1 MTSLTLSNGSTYRLL
16 PDSGPS
22 QPLEP
27 HDDPFRP
34 ESRET
39 NALLQHAENNPFAFT
54 PEILSKMFSPKSLPT
69 FHALGG
75 LAGLV
80 HGLRTDYRSG
90 LSVDETVVDRRNYST
105 FQSNSPA
112 ASDLYVDRKRVFG
125 VNRLP
130 ERKPKS
136 ICQLMWIAFN
146 DKVLI
151 LLATVATISLSL
163 GLYQTFALPHKPG
176 QPRVEWAEGVTI
188 MAAVIIVVVVG
199 ALNDYQ
205 KELQFA
211 RLHRKKDDR
220 VVRAIRSGR
229 SLEISVYDILVGDVL
244 HLEPGDLVPADG
256 VLISGYNVRCDESS
270 ATGESDPAHKIGGD
284 EAMTRIAA
292 NQGTHKLDP
301 FILSGSKVLEGIGT
315 YLVTGV
321 GMHSSYGKLMVS
333 MAEETDSTPLQKKL
347 GVVADQIAT
356 AGVAVALVLFVVLFS
371 KFLAQ
376 LPGSTDSPY
385 EKGQTFLRIL
395 ISSLTVVVVA
405 VPEGLPLAVTLA
417 LAIATTKMLKDNNLV
432 RVLSACETMGNATS
446 VCCDKTGTLTENKMK
461 VRAGILGTSS
471 QFKGSTTTIEEPQ
484 VDSSP
489 LALRPGLGSVNEFVS
504 SLPDDVR
511 KILVQSIVINSTAF
525 ESEEGGQTAFV
536 GSKTEA
542 ALLLFAKELLG
553 IGPLSQERDSV
564 AKVQVIP
571 FDSNR
576 KCMATVTRNS
586 KFSYCLYVKGAPEIL
601 LDKCTHVIADP
612 TKSADGV
619 SLTGDKIDLLTGTI
633 GEYGASALRTIG
645 LAYREFRSW
654 PPPEAQT
661 LEGDSMEV
669 LFEDIFQNMTFL
681 GLFGIQDPLRPDAKE
696 AVEQCQRAGIFVRM
710 VTGDN
715 VGTAKAIAR
724 ECSILTPEGI
734 VMEGPHFRALS
745 PMELK
750 QCIPR
755 LQVLARSSPEDKM
768 VLVKTLK
775 ELGEIVAVTGDG
787 TNDGPALRAADVGF
801 SMGISGT
808 EVAKEASLI
817 ILMNDNFS
825 SIVKAV
831 SWGRTVNDAVRK
843 FLQFQLTVNITAVTL
858 VFVSAIAS
866 EKEESILT
874 PVQLLWVNL
883 IMDTFAALA
892 LATDPPT
899 PEILNRKPTPKSAPL
914 ISVTMW
920 KMIVGQSI
928 YQLVVTLVLNFA
940 GDRILGYYTGQDED
954 TLETLVFN
962 TFVWM
967 QFFNQYNNRR
977 LDNNLNIFEGLHRN
991 YYYISINLVTILGQ
1005 LLIIFFGGGILSAT
1019 RLNGTQWAI
1028 SLFLGALSLPIA
1040 VVIRLIPDDFIA
1052 RNFPIR
1058 VDRNLT
1064 ARIDISF
1071 NRRSIWNEAAMGVR
1085 EELVSFRENR
1095 SFSFLNG
1102 KTIFGREA
1110 AGEREGEGGH
1120 LGIGTKG
1127 VVGRSRSN
1135 SALAPAAVMAGMVM
1149 GSVAALSVPNDT

>member
-1 MTSLTLSNGSTYRLL
+1 MGSLANFF
-16 PDSGPS
+16 P
-22 QPLEP
+22 Q
-27 HDDPFRP
+27 
-34 ESRET
+34 
-39 NALLQHAENNPFAFT
+39 
-54 PEILSKMFSPKSLPT
+54 
-69 FHALGG
+69 
-75 LAGLV
+75 
-80 HGLRTDYRSG
+80 
-90 LSVDETVVDRRNYST
+90 
-105 FQSNSPA
+105 
-112 ASDLYVDRKRVFG
+112 
-125 VNRLP
+125 
-130 ERKPKS
+130 
-136 ICQLMWIAFN
+136 
-146 DKVLI
+146 
-151 LLATVATISLSL
+151 
-163 GLYQTFALPHKPG
+163 
-176 QPRVEWAEGVTI
+176 
-188 MAAVIIVVVVG
+188 
-199 ALNDYQ
+199 
-205 KELQFA
+205 
-211 RLHRKKDDR
+211 KDDR

-284 EAMTRIAA
+284 EAITRIAT
-292 NQGTHKLDP
+292 NQSTHKLDP

-333 MAEETDSTPLQKKL
+333 MAEETDPTPLQKKL
-347 GVVADQIAT
+347 SVVADQIAT

-376 LPGSTDSPY
+376 LPGSTNSPY
-385 EKGQTFLRIL
+385 EKGQIFLRIL
-395 ISSLTVVVVA
+395 ISALTVVVVA

-417 LAIATTKMLKDNNLV
+417 LAIATTRMLKDNNLV

-461 VRAGILGTSS
+461 VRGGILGTSS
-471 QFKGSTTTIEEPQ
+471 QFKDSTTIEEPQ
-484 VDSSP
+484 VDCNP
-489 LALRPGLGSVNEFVS
+489 LALHPDLGSVDEFVS

-511 KILVQSIVINSTAF
+511 KILIQSIVINSTAF
-525 ESEEGGQTAFV
+525 ESGEGGQTTFV

-542 ALLLFAKELLG
+542 ALLLFAKERLG
-553 IGPLSQERDSV
+553 IGPLSHERDSV

-571 FDSNR
+571 FDSHR

-586 KFSYCLYVKGAPEIL
+586 KFSYRLYVKGAPEIL
-601 LDKCTHVIADP
+601 LGRCTHVIADP

-619 SLTGDKIDLLTGTI
+619 LLTGDKIDLLTGTI

-669 LFEDIFQNMTFL
+669 LFEDIFQDMTFL
-681 GLFGIQDPLRPDAKE
+681 GLFGIQDPLRPDVKE
-696 AVEQCQRAGIFVRM
+696 AVEQCQHAGIFVRM

-724 ECSILTPEGI
+724 ECGILTPEGI

-755 LQVLARSSPEDKM
+755 LEVLARSSPEDKM

-843 FLQFQLTVNITAVTL
+843 FLQVSSVYFESFKYLLADTCL
-858 VFVSAIAS
+858 V
-866 EKEESILT
+866 
-874 PVQLLWVNL
+874 
-883 IMDTFAALA
+883 
-892 LATDPPT
+892 PT
-899 PEILNRKPTPKSAPL
+899 HCQYHCGHSYIRISDCERK
-914 ISVTMW
+914 
-920 KMIVGQSI
+920 
-928 YQLVVTLVLNFA
+928 
-940 GDRILGYYTGQDED
+940 
-954 TLETLVFN
+954 
-962 TFVWM
+962 
-967 QFFNQYNNRR
+967 
-977 LDNNLNIFEGLHRN
+977 
-991 YYYISINLVTILGQ
+991 
-1005 LLIIFFGGGILSAT
+1005 GGIYPHTGSIT
-1019 RLNGTQWAI
+1019 
-1028 SLFLGALSLPIA
+1028 LGKPYYGY
-1040 VVIRLIPDDFIA
+1040 IRC
-1052 RNFPIR
+1052 
-1058 VDRNLT
+1058 
-1064 ARIDISF
+1064 S
-1071 NRRSIWNEAAMGVR
+1071 
-1085 EELVSFRENR
+1085 
-1095 SFSFLNG
+1095 
-1102 KTIFGREA
+1102 
-1110 AGEREGEGGH
+1110 
-1120 LGIGTKG
+1120 
-1127 VVGRSRSN
+1127 RSRHRS
-1135 SALAPAAVMAGMVM
+1135 
-1149 GSVAALSVPNDT
+1149 PNP